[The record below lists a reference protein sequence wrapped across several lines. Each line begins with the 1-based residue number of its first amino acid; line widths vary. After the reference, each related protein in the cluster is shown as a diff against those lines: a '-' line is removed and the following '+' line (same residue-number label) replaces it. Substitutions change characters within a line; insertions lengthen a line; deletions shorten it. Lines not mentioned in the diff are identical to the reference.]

1 MKYFILI
8 LLIFLN
14 GCLYVNERG
23 VSTYL
28 YDKCD
33 EYYDAN
39 GTYHSDCDEVASSKV
54 IGGIKDVSSSVIDS
68 TKSLIGLKEDT
79 SVKTSKTSTQKNRVK
94 VVKKRKCKI
103 VCKKKTKCKCKKK
116 RKCADKN

>member
-39 GTYHSDCDEVASSKV
+39 GRYYRDCEDTLSQSA
-54 IGGIKDVSSSVIDS
+54 IKIVGSISSSVVGG
-68 TKSLIGLKEDT
+68 TKSLVGLGDSSQE
-79 SVKTSKTSTQKNRVK
+79 K
-94 VVKKRKCKI
+94 VTVPNDRNKKIVKKRKCKI
-103 VCKKKTKCKCKKK
+103 VCKKKIKCKCKKK
-116 RKCADKN
+116 KKCAEKN

>member
-28 YDKCD
+28 YDKCE

-39 GTYHSDCDEVASSKV
+39 GTYHKDCDDTLSQSITKEVKNISSIV
-54 IGGIKDVSSSVIDS
+54 VNS
-68 TKSLIGLKEDT
+68 TKSLVGLGAEPST
-79 SVKTSKTSTQKNRVK
+79 KTEKNSKTK
-94 VVKKRKCKI
+94 VVKKRKCKK

-116 RKCADKN
+116 KKCADKNR